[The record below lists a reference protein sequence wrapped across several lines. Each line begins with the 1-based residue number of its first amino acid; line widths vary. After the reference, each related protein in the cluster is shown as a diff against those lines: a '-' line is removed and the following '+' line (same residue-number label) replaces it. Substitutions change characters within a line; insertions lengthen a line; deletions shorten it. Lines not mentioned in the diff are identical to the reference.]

1 MHVNGTLDM
10 LIYAREKTGPI
21 GIKRLAAVT
30 ILGLDMAT
38 RVLCLED
45 DQLNL
50 MVQQQMTDLAII
62 VGSPDSEVSARATT
76 MMRNEAVR
84 NNFLSTVPIPCS
96 DDKARVVELGINGI
110 RDNYYKNVIPP
121 SKRLEEVDGA
131 IRVGIFST
139 STEPSITTS
148 KVTIPSDTFNLI
160 ENLIATSMTDSTGT
174 GLARVLMA
182 VQSAEE
188 LHRTHPAFPLE
199 TCRTTIGILKLCTS
213 RIFTPSSL
221 MAATPLRSLQWPD
234 QLPQPLDMP
243 CTFTPKTAPVTRSL
257 FSST

>member
-1 MHVNGTLDM
+1 MHVNGTLDV

-50 MVQQQMTDLAII
+50 NVQQQMTDLAII
-62 VGSPDSEVSARATT
+62 VGSPDPEVSVRAAT

-84 NNFLSTVPIPCS
+84 NNFLSTVPLPCS

-110 RDNYYKNVIPP
+110 RDNCYKNVIPP

-131 IRVGIFST
+131 IRVGIYST
-139 STEPSITTS
+139 STEPSITTN
-148 KVTIPSDTFNLI
+148 KVTIPSDAFSLI
-160 ENLIATSMTDSTGT
+160 ENLIATSMTDGTGA

-199 TCRTTIGILKLCTS
+199 TCKTTIGILKLCTS
-213 RIFTPSSL
+213 RIFTPPSL
-221 MAATPLRSLQWPD
+221 MAAAPPRSLQWPD
-234 QLPQPLDMP
+234 QLPRPLDTP
-243 CTFTPKTAPVTRSL
+243 CTFTPE
-257 FSST
+257 